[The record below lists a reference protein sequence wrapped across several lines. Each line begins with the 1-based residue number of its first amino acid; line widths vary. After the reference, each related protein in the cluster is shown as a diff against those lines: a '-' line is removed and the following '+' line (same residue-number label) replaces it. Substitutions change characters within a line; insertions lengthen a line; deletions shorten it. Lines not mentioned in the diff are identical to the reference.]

1 MTEAAR
7 RRRRRLPWLVAAI
20 CVAVTPLCGSVATAA
35 PTPTPTPTPTEALPV
50 TVELGG
56 ITPLAPQPGQ
66 TLTLRGRLTN
76 RGTDTVTDLQP
87 RLVVSDSHIGTRGEF
102 DGIADSSDGPPSPDA
117 VTVTT
122 AAVNIARS
130 TLTPGADTSFSLSV
144 PVDDLHLPET
154 WQVYEMGV
162 IVSGTTPLGVDT
174 VGQLRTF
181 LPWAPVDQ
189 PGTGAPTQ
197 LAWIW
202 PLADR
207 PHRITSTGWT
217 DDQLAN
223 ELRPGGRLDVLLTT
237 AAAAQTQQ
245 PPAARPAPRRR
256 RHHKVPP
263 APPRPTITPVPV
275 TWAVDPMLVQDVQAM
290 DAGYTVG
297 SGKDQRPGGGRA
309 AAHSWLAGLQAAASH
324 GAVIGLPYADPD
336 LVAVIRAGLTGDAQ
350 KAFAIGSPLLAR
362 ALPSAPLPY
371 AWPSGG
377 FSDRRT
383 LDTLADTGITTFVLD
398 STALPVVGGDQSL
411 TPGAHAKVATR
422 DGSMDA
428 VLVDHRLSG
437 AVDAAAADPALGAL
451 TTQRVLSELLMIQA
465 ERPGLPRS
473 VVIAPD
479 RGWAPSARLA
489 RTLVSGS
496 GQVPWIQPVTVAQI
510 VASPVYSL
518 VQRGPD
524 IDYPADARAAELR
537 RSYLRSTVPLTHR
550 LDAFADILPP
560 GDPQARQFDDGLLR
574 LLSSAWRTDPAGAA
588 TDRDHFGDAVKRTMQ
603 QVSITTQPD
612 SLVTLTGSSGSV
624 PITVSNELDT
634 PVQVAISAVADPHL
648 EVRRGAHVT
657 RTINPHTQVPV
668 DVRVT
673 ALTRGIATLT
683 VSLLTPGPGG
693 RPYGPPVVLRVN
705 STAYGLEAVLI
716 TGGATVVLFIGAGI
730 RLGRRA
736 RAARR
741 AARATT

>member
-1 MTEAAR
+1 MTEAVR
-7 RRRRRLPWLVAAI
+7 RRRRRLPWFVAAI

-87 RLVVSDSHIGTRGEF
+87 RLVVSDTHIGTRGEF
-102 DGIADSSDGPPSPDA
+102 DGIADASDGPPSPDA
-117 VTVTT
+117 AAVT
-122 AAVNIARS
+122 AADLTIARS

-189 PGTGAPTQ
+189 PGTGEPTQ

-202 PLADR
+202 PLVDR

-297 SGKDQRPGGGRA
+297 SGKDQRPGAGRA
-309 AAHSWLAGLQAAASH
+309 AA
-324 GAVIGLPYADPD
+324 
-336 LVAVIRAGLTGDAQ
+336 
-350 KAFAIGSPLLAR
+350 
-362 ALPSAPLPY
+362 
-371 AWPSGG
+371 
-377 FSDRRT
+377 
-383 LDTLADTGITTFVLD
+383 
-398 STALPVVGGDQSL
+398 QS
-411 TPGAHAKVATR
+411 
-422 DGSMDA
+422 
-428 VLVDHRLSG
+428 
-437 AVDAAAADPALGAL
+437 
-451 TTQRVLSELLMIQA
+451 
-465 ERPGLPRS
+465 
-473 VVIAPD
+473 
-479 RGWAPSARLA
+479 
-489 RTLVSGS
+489 
-496 GQVPWIQPVTVAQI
+496 
-510 VASPVYSL
+510 
-518 VQRGPD
+518 
-524 IDYPADARAAELR
+524 
-537 RSYLRSTVPLTHR
+537 
-550 LDAFADILPP
+550 
-560 GDPQARQFDDGLLR
+560 
-574 LLSSAWRTDPAGAA
+574 
-588 TDRDHFGDAVKRTMQ
+588 
-603 QVSITTQPD
+603 
-612 SLVTLTGSSGSV
+612 
-624 PITVSNELDT
+624 
-634 PVQVAISAVADPHL
+634 
-648 EVRRGAHVT
+648 
-657 RTINPHTQVPV
+657 
-668 DVRVT
+668 
-673 ALTRGIATLT
+673 
-683 VSLLTPGPGG
+683 SLLG
-693 RPYGPPVVLRVN
+693 V
-705 STAYGLEAVLI
+705 
-716 TGGATVVLFIGAGI
+716 
-730 RLGRRA
+730 
-736 RAARR
+736 
-741 AARATT
+741 